1 MKSSKI
7 ALIALSTLP
16 TLALPIDWHG
26 EFQVDTH
33 RIEEFRKIKDTTTG
47 TSQAG
52 SQEVDL
58 AGGEKSN
65 ASFQTYILKLKP
77 EVIINDSTTFKAELT
92 TGYGHGGR
100 LGDSTES
107 KKKTGGSTD
116 FTSALYT
123 YDTVSDNALN
133 LTQAY
138 AIFYADTAT
147 YTVGRQATHWG
158 LGALQNSGEDM
169 SSRHAT
175 IRDGITVDFKIG
187 NFNISPYYAKIGSRE
202 NLTKSARIKET
213 GVKIL
218 YNNLD
223 TDFSFGLLYA
233 KNKASN
239 FAKLLDD
246 STGTNRDLGLT
257 DVTITDIYLKKG
269 VGSYTAEL
277 EIPLLSGDVGHMFND
292 TEAAKYKAKAFLL
305 HNTVKFN
312 NNHTVKLNLGKV
324 SGDAGTKSSYEAM
337 YLHPNFQIANILFRY
352 NLAAVSDKNQNIY
365 DSYVSN
371 VFYAKFSHIYNS
383 GSWTWDNSVI
393 WAKAEETAKKGSS
406 AYNHTTSQYF
416 TASYD
421 QKSDLGIELD
431 SNFKYQWNTAV
442 TIGGNFG
449 YFFTGDYFT
458 YTNEAT
464 ENTAKNSYALKAF
477 VNVKF

>member
-16 TLALPIDWHG
+16 AFALPIDWHG

-33 RIEEFRKIKDTTTG
+33 RIEEFRNIEDATAG
-47 TSQAG
+47 TPGDG
-52 SQEVDL
+52 SQEVNL

-77 EVIINDSTTFKAELT
+77 EIVINDSTTFKAELT

-100 LGDSTES
+100 LGES
-107 KKKTGGSTD
+107 NQSKRKNSNTTG
-116 FTSALYT
+116 FTSALYN
-123 YDTVSDNALN
+123 YDTVSDSSLN

-138 AIFYADTAT
+138 AVFYADTAT
-147 YTVGRQATHWG
+147 YTVGRQATNWG
-158 LGALQNSGEDM
+158 LGALHNNGEDM
-169 SSRHAT
+169 STRHAT
-175 IRDGITVDFKIG
+175 IRDGITIDFKIG
-187 NFNISPYYAKIGSRE
+187 NFNISPYYAKISSRE
-202 NLTKSARIKET
+202 NLTKSARVKET
-213 GVKIL
+213 GVKIF

-233 KNKASN
+233 KNRASN
-239 FAKLLDD
+239 FAKLEDD
-246 STGTNRDLGLT
+246 STGTVRDLGKT
-257 DVTITDIYLKKG
+257 DVTVTDIYFKKG
-269 VGSYTAEL
+269 VGNFTTEV

-292 TEAAKYKAKAFLL
+292 TDAAKYKAKAFLV
-305 HNTVKFN
+305 HNTYNFNSNHAIKF
-312 NNHTVKLNLGKV
+312 NLGKV

-352 NLAAVSDKNQNIY
+352 NLGAVADKNQNVF

-371 VFYAKFSHIYNS
+371 VFYAKFAHVYNS
-383 GSWTWDNSVI
+383 GSWTWENSVI
-393 WAKAEETAKKGSS
+393 WARAEEVAKAGKS
-406 AYNHTTSQYF
+406 AYNHTNSKYF
-416 TASYD
+416 TANYD
-421 QKSDLGIELD
+421 QKDDLGFEID

-449 YFFTGDYFT
+449 YFFTGDYFA
-458 YTNEAT
+458 YTNEAQ
-464 ENTAKNSYALKAF
+464 ENKTKNSYALKAF